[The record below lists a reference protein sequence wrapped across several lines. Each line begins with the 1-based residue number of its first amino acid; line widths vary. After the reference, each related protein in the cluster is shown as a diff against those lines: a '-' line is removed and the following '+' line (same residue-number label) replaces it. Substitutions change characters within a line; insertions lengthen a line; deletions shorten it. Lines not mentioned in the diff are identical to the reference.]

1 MLTSNPITLKRL
13 SPILLFTLIFLT
25 SIDLSAQYKSEKDA
39 TIPLEHFYIE
49 RQGAG
54 LRQLLSK
61 LNFGL
66 STGYGRTSFKHELEG
81 FGIVQQPDSLPLI
94 FSSDP
99 TVRYSNWVNKVE
111 GGAPWSVAPGSFTV
125 FGDTTRLGFKSKTFS
140 IPLKATVHVEFNRYR
155 IGGGYSYEFVHAGDF
170 KPLTYGGD
178 IRSFESP
185 VNNFWM
191 RKYFGMIGGMVYRY
205 YEYALVVDANIGGY
219 KLGKKFDNS
228 VIKKG
233 IYFNL
238 GVTAEREMS
247 EYLRL
252 FVRPSYEFK
261 NYKVTLPEGANS
273 ITHRMNAWYV
283 NVGLTYRLP
292 ELRRCFLKECHAQ
305 INHAHG
311 NKEYRSRRHPFYKK
325 QNPHYGE
332 NYPTLIKYKGKNK
345 YKLNPY

>member
-1 MLTSNPITLKRL
+1 MMIVLAST
-13 SPILLFTLIFLT
+13 
-25 SIDLSAQYKSEKDA
+25 DLRAQYKSEKDA

-49 RQGAG
+49 RKGAG
-54 LRQLLSK
+54 LRHLLSR

-66 STGYGRTSFKHELEG
+66 STGYGRTAFKHKLED
-81 FGIVQQPDSLPLI
+81 FGIVQQPDSLPLL

-99 TVRYSNWVNKVE
+99 NVRYSNWVNRVA
-111 GGAPWSVAPGSFTV
+111 GDPWTVAPGSFTV
-125 FGDTTRLGFKSKTFS
+125 FGDTTKLGFKSKTFS
-140 IPLKATVHVEFNRYR
+140 IPLKATVHVEFDRYR
-155 IGGGYSYEFVHAGDF
+155 VGGGYSYEFTHVGDF
-170 KPLTYGGD
+170 RPITYKGD
-178 IRSFESP
+178 IGPFDSP

-191 RKYFGMIGGMVYRY
+191 RKYFAMLGGMVYRY

-252 FVRPSYEFK
+252 FVRPSYELK
-261 NYKVTLPEGANS
+261 NYKLTPPEGGNS
-273 ITHRMNAWYV
+273 ITHRMNAWYL

-292 ELRRCFLKECHAQ
+292 ELRRCFLKDCHAQ

>member
-1 MLTSNPITLKRL
+1 ML
-13 SPILLFTLIFLT
+13 ILLG

-54 LRQLLSK
+54 LRKLLSK
-61 LNFGL
+61 LHFGL
-66 STGYGRTSFKHELEG
+66 STGYGRPTFRHRLEA
-81 FGIVQQPDSLPLI
+81 FGIIQQPDSMPVI
-94 FSSDP
+94 FTP
-99 TVRYSNWVNKVE
+99 NNGPRYSNVINRVTTNTS
-111 GGAPWSVAPGSFTV
+111 AVQPGSFTV
-125 FGDTTRLGFKSKTFS
+125 FGDTAEIGFKSKAFS
-140 IPLKATVHVEFNRYR
+140 IPLKATVHVEFSRYR
-155 IGGGYSYEFVHAGDF
+155 IGGGYSYEFVHLGNF
-170 KPLTYGGD
+170 KPLSYENE

-185 VNNFWM
+185 VNNFFM
-191 RKYFGMIGGMVYRY
+191 RKYFAMLGGMVYRY

-228 VIKKG
+228 VIQKG

-238 GVTAEREMS
+238 GATAEREMS

-261 NYKVTLPEGANS
+261 NYKITPPEGS
-273 ITHRMNAWYV
+273 STITHRLNAWYV
-283 NVGLTYRLP
+283 NVGLTYRFP
-292 ELRRCFLKECHAQ
+292 ELRRCFLKDCHAQ

-311 NKEYRSRRHPFYKK
+311 NKEYRSRRHPFWKK

-345 YKLNPY
+345 NKLSPY